1 MKEAVEKSWQNCIPD
16 AKSEPCHRP
25 QMLPLRNER
34 EDAIRIINK
43 KERDA
48 QNGDKLSKLLHDWII
63 ILLIQLNAIVDG
75 P

>member
-1 MKEAVEKSWQNCIPD
+1 
-16 AKSEPCHRP
+16 
-25 QMLPLRNER
+25 MLPLRNER
-34 EDAIRIINK
+34 EDAMRAIIK

-48 QNGDKLSKLLHDWII
+48 QNGDKPSKLLHDWII